1 MSKRRQRNKVPYIKP
16 VPTKAISST
25 LVDIITPVYGRFDL
39 LKRCLESIPAA
50 AKDISYHIIL
60 IDNNSP
66 NKEEADVFY
75 NEIKIQKN
83 TRIVRNKE
91 NLGFP
96 KACNQAVRL
105 SHSPLLFFLN
115 SDVTLFE
122 DAIKNLVLAM
132 DDPNNGAVGM
142 KLLFPPDTE
151 SGPDGKV
158 QHIGLY
164 TNINGAFDHLFI
176 GWSPDNPKVKAVNE
190 VLAVTGAA
198 FMTRRAL
205 YTQLGGFDEVYGGG
219 TYEDVDY
226 CLRLRLSGKTIL
238 VEQKAVG
245 YHYTGASARTYQVG
259 FPLNQNKALFDARWG
274 GKYPWTAWLHA

>member
-1 MSKRRQRNKVPYIKP
+1 MPWRRYIQDWMSKRRFNRLENMWRVGIGTFLCYNLAQQLRGWWRKMSKRRQRNKVPYIKP

-83 TRIVRNKE
+83 TRIVRNKG

-115 SDVTLFE
+115 SDVILFE

-132 DDPNNGAVGM
+132 DDPNSGAVGM

-151 SGPDGKV
+151 SGPDGKA

-164 TNINGAFDHLFI
+164 TNING
-176 GWSPDNPKVKAVNE
+176 
-190 VLAVTGAA
+190 
-198 FMTRRAL
+198 
-205 YTQLGGFDEVYGGG
+205 GFV
-219 TYEDVDY
+219 
-226 CLRLRLSGKTIL
+226 
-238 VEQKAVG
+238 
-245 YHYTGASARTYQVG
+245 
-259 FPLNQNKALFDARWG
+259 
-274 GKYPWTAWLHA
+274 